1 MMARADLLVSLVKSG
16 SKGDQSSFRRVVEGI
31 IAEEREKKHFIL
43 ADRLASA
50 IRENGQT
57 FHRPGRILDNGI
69 AHLLYH
75 RVPERRMSEIILS
88 DQNRAVICEIAEEHH
103 RADLLKSYGLS
114 PRNRIM
120 FIGPPGNGKTILA
133 EALAYELM
141 APLLI
146 VRYEGLIGSFLGET
160 TSRLQRVFD
169 YVRQQKCVLFF
180 DEFDVVGKERGD
192 THETGE
198 IKRVVSSLLLQIDAL
213 PSYSVVVV
221 ASNHAQLLDSAVWR
235 RFQVRIEMPGPTQ
248 EQLIRFIQEYEKQT
262 ALTFGL
268 SARTITGKIAFDS
281 FSAVEDFCR
290 DVYRRAVLDRQQD
303 NAKKITENKI
313 RQWRTQLKTTSKV
326 ASNPENPD
334 RNNA

>member
-1 MMARADLLVSLVKSG
+1 MMARADLLVSLVKKVSQ
-16 SKGDQSSFRRVVEGI
+16 GDQSGFRRVVEGI
-31 IAEEREKKHFIL
+31 IAEEREKKHYIF
-43 ADRLASA
+43 AERLAA
-50 IRENGQT
+50 AMRENG
-57 FHRPGRILDNGI
+57 HMSPRPGRILDNSI

-75 RVPERRMSEIILS
+75 RVPERRLSEIILS
-88 DQNRAVICEIAEEHH
+88 DHNRAVISEIAEEHH
-103 RADLLKSYGLS
+103 RADLLKSYGLV
-114 PRNRIM
+114 PRHRVM
-120 FIGPPGNGKTILA
+120 FIGPPGNGKTTLA

-141 APLLI
+141 APLLV

-160 TSRLQRVFD
+160 ASRLQRIFD

-213 PSYSVVVV
+213 PSYAVVAV

-235 RFQVRIEMPGPTQ
+235 RFQVRIEMPSPTQ
-248 EQLIRFIQEYEKQT
+248 GQIIRFIEEYEKQT
-262 ALTFGL
+262 SLNFGMP
-268 SARTITGKIAFDS
+268 ARTITEKIAFDS

-303 NAKKITENKI
+303 NAKRITEIKMC
-313 RQWRTQLKTTSKV
+313 QWCTQLKITAKA
-326 ASNPENPD
+326 ASIH
-334 RNNA
+334 NA

>member
-1 MMARADLLVSLVKSG
+1 MARADLLVNLVKSG
-16 SKGDQSSFRRVVEGI
+16 SKGDHSKFHRVVEGI
-31 IAEEREKKHFIL
+31 IAEEREKRHHVL
-43 ADRLASA
+43 ADRLVEAM
-50 IRENGQT
+50 RENGHT
-57 FHRPGRILDNGI
+57 SHRPNRILDNSI
-69 AHLLYH
+69 SHLLYH
-75 RVPERRMSEIILS
+75 RVPERRLSEVILN
-88 DQNRAVICEIAEEHH
+88 DQNRDVISEIAEEHH
-103 RADLLKSYGLS
+103 RAELLKSYGLS
-114 PRNRIM
+114 PRNRVM
-120 FIGPPGNGKTILA
+120 FVGPPGNGKTTVA

-141 APLLI
+141 VPLLI

-160 TSRLQRVFD
+160 ASRLQKIFD

-213 PSYSVVVV
+213 PSYSVVAV

-235 RFQVRIEMPGPTQ
+235 RFQVRIEMPGPTRA
-248 EQLIRFIQEYEKQT
+248 QLVSFIQDYENQT
-262 ALTFGL
+262 SLKFGL
-268 SARTITGKIAFDS
+268 SARTITDKISFDS

-313 RQWRTQLKTTSKV
+313 RQWQTQQKITSKV
-326 ASNPENPD
+326 ASTNY
-334 RNNA
+334 A